1 MLTFT
6 CCKTS
11 SISVWLT
18 KFFFFLRA
26 RGNGCGTLFF
36 TSALFTNCSSCGGSA
51 TVGADLAG
59 AGTVGLSYLPLLR
72 VTTALTSSILM
83 FASLVEPISCIPLC
97 HWAGIFLFSESC
109 SCWLDNLEISE
120 CILSSFLLS
129 ELSTASIF

>member
-6 CCKTS
+6 CRKTS
-11 SISVWLT
+11 SIYVWLT
-18 KFFFFLRA
+18 EFFFFVRA
-26 RGNGCGTLFF
+26 CGNGGGTLFF
-36 TSALFTNCSSCGGSA
+36 TSFLFTNCSSCGESA
-51 TVGADLAG
+51 TVGADLAE
-59 AGTVGLSYLPLLR
+59 AGTVGLSSLPLLI

-83 FASLVEPISCIPLC
+83 FALLVEPISCIPLC
-97 HWAGIFLFSESC
+97 DWDGIFYFSESC